1 MFMMANIIA
10 NFVLLAAYDPLN
22 TATTTQDKVQND
34 LEPWFQAVRAA
45 PCRRSS
51 RYWSTHA
58 PGDRRAPRCCVR

>member
-22 TATTTQDKVQND
+22 TAATTQDKVQND

-45 PCRRSS
+45 PCRRALP
-51 RYWSTHA
+51 T
-58 PGDRRAPRCCVR
+58 RAPASPWWCQWPRPLR